1 MSQTVVT
8 ASTGRT
14 AGSRPSRRLRAEGQ
28 LPGVLYGLGGDSV
41 PLEVSYKELR
51 DALQT
56 EAGLNT
62 IFELDVEG
70 TKETVLVRSIE
81 RDPISRN
88 VLHADFLR
96 IDTTKKITIKVPV
109 QLVGEADLVAAD
121 GGMVEQKLF
130 ELEVEAS
137 PLNIPTVFEADQSV
151 MTLSRSLTVGDLDL
165 PEGVTTLVDD
175 EQALASATITRASM
189 MDEEEAAA
197 AEAAAEAAEGEE
209 GEEGEATEEG
219 EASSEESTDSE

>member
-28 LPGVLYGLGGDSV
+28 LPGVVYGLGGDPV
-41 PLEVSYKELR
+41 AVAVSYKELR
-51 DALQT
+51 EALKT
-56 EAGLNT
+56 DAGLNT
-62 IFELDVEG
+62 VFQLDVEG

-81 RDPISRN
+81 RDPISRH

-96 IDTTKKITIKVPV
+96 IDTTKKITVRVPV
-109 QLVGEADLVAAD
+109 QLVGEAAQVAAD
-121 GGMVEQKLF
+121 GGMVEQKMF

-151 MTLSRSLTVGDLDL
+151 MTLSRPLTVGDLEL
-165 PEGVTTLVDD
+165 PEGVTTLAED
-175 EQALASATITRASM
+175 EQSIASAVITRASM

-197 AEAAAEAAEGEE
+197 AEGEEGAEGEAAEGGDES
-209 GEEGEATEEG
+209 
-219 EASSEESTDSE
+219 SSEDSADS